1 MYKQPSYFEEE
12 KISLKNNKIVFFC
25 IAIALATV
33 VIVVVTGV
41 LAYRLIKDDFGAE
54 NEQIAGSKTVGK
66 TNSPTGEVVPEKTE
80 VPEMTSKPQQMTQN
94 VAFPKHD
101 FSAAM
106 ESQLPQYS
114 EEIAKKVVNVYFEE
128 TKKVYLTFDDGPT
141 KTITPKVLDIL
152 EEEDVKATFFVIG
165 KSVESYPEIVK
176 RAYEEGHYIANHGY
190 SHDNNKLYKS
200 EESFINEIEKTDEAI
215 GKAIGIE
222 NYSSHIFRF
231 PNGFMSPLYKSKKKK
246 MANLLT
252 EMGYTYIDWNSLNND
267 SIKKYTKDEFSHVS
281 ISLDVD
287 LNEMYSFGRLN
298 PYNAFWGGF
307 VHEYIDKGTFK
318 RFYNT
323 NAKIYSL
330 EITEEKYSASLIA
343 SASDLAT
350 T

>member
-66 TNSPTGEVVPEKTE
+66 TNSPTGEVVPEKAE

-128 TKKVYLTFDDGPT
+128 TKKVYLTFDDGPSRVT
-141 KTITPKVLDIL
+141 DDILDIL
-152 EEEDVKATFFVIG
+152 DRYNVKATFFVLG
-165 KSVESYPEIVK
+165 ANVDAKPELVK
-176 RAYEEGHYIANHGY
+176 RAYDSGHFIASHGY
-190 SHDNNKLYKS
+190 THKYSQIYESQENVLAEYNQSVEAIRRAIGVPTYNPHLFRYPGGSSGGKYNSVKQQSINLLKQNNITYTNWNCLTGDSAGSTTIEDMWRELNDSAAGDDNLVILMHDAGDKDVTVEFLPQL
-200 EESFINEIEKTDEAI
+200 IEKYLAE
-215 GKAIGIE
+215 GYE
-222 NYSSHIFRF
+222 FCNY
-231 PNGFMSPLYKSKKKK
+231 Y
-246 MANLLT
+246 
-252 EMGYTYIDWNSLNND
+252 
-267 SIKKYTKDEFSHVS
+267 
-281 ISLDVD
+281 
-287 LNEMYSFGRLN
+287 
-298 PYNAFWGGF
+298 
-307 VHEYIDKGTFK
+307 
-318 RFYNT
+318 
-323 NAKIYSL
+323 
-330 EITEEKYSASLIA
+330 EIMM
-343 SASDLAT
+343 
-350 T
+350 